1 MDITSFRQDLLEWY
15 QTHQRDLPWRRHH
28 DPYCIW
34 ISEIMLQQTQVETV
48 KPYFERFIS
57 RYPTVK
63 ELAHADL
70 EEVYKYWEGLGYY
83 QRAKHLWQ
91 TAQMIVDQYQ
101 GEFPTTYEALLQLKG
116 IGPYT
121 ASAIASIAFQIPKG
135 VVDGNVLRIYS
146 RLYALEDNI
155 ALSSTRNKIQ
165 TLVDSTLDPQDPSSF
180 NQGLMDLG
188 AMICRPRD
196 PLCDTCP
203 LQIHCQAKARNLA
216 ASLPINI
223 KKINTKEIH
232 YMCAILEYQ
241 GKYLLV
247 QNDQRL
253 LEHLYG
259 FVQYEVESL
268 HSFCEAFYQDFHEN
282 IILDSY
288 IQDVRHVFSHRIWK
302 MHVYHGT
309 FLQEPQLSLRSLE
322 EIADIP
328 VSTAHKKVLQA
339 YLKYVG

>member
-1 MDITSFRQDLLEWY
+1 MDITSFRHDLLDWY
-15 QTHQRDLPWRRHH
+15 QKHQRILPWRQHH
-28 DPYCIW
+28 DPYAIW
-34 ISEIMLQQTQVETV
+34 LSEIMLQQTQVETV
-48 KPYFERFIS
+48 KPYFERFIE
-57 RYPTVK
+57 RYPTVDK
-63 ELAHADL
+63 LAQSHL

-91 TAQMIVDQYQ
+91 TANLIMDNYQ
-101 GEFPTTYEALLQLKG
+101 GIFPSTYEELLQLKG

-155 ALSSTRNKIQ
+155 ALTSTKNKIQ
-165 TLVDSTLDPQDPSSF
+165 ELVDETLDASNPSSF

-196 PLCDTCP
+196 PKCNECP
-203 LQIHCQAKARNLA
+203 LQAYCQAKARHMEQ
-216 ASLPINI
+216 SLPINI

-241 GKYLLV
+241 GKYFLI
-247 QNDQRL
+247 QNDQKL

-259 FVQYEVESL
+259 FIQYDVESL
-268 HSFCEAFYQDFHEN
+268 HSFCDAFYEDYHEK

-288 IQDVRHVFSHRIWK
+288 IQDVRHVFTHRIWK
-302 MHVYHGT
+302 LHVYHGT
-309 FLQEPQLSLRSLE
+309 FLQQPDLVLRTLE
-322 EIADIP
+322 EISNIP

-339 YLKYVG
+339 YLKYIK